1 MLQLWSDVI
10 PAGPRCAIADAGGSR
25 QPVRTLT
32 GSGTMGPVTLNTP
45 VLPLSQVLD
54 GTLTDELVQHSVDF
68 MDARHDTAD
77 FRAAKVVAAL
87 YLAAS
92 GRGTLSQ
99 QHREQLTGALLRFRH
114 WIDEPGQDDMCF
126 WSENHQVLFGATD
139 YLTGA
144 LLPDAVF
151 DNDGTTGAEHRIR
164 AARRLR
170 AWLARRLRFGFSE
183 WLSNSYYEEDLGGL
197 MLLVD
202 HAPDADIARDATAV
216 VDVLMRDLAHHSWL
230 GPDGVRYFSASS
242 GRQYAGTKRFPQTIP
257 LQPVLRHAFDEP
269 VRPGDPGWVTGLNE
283 LFLLSSYQVP
293 KALVAIAHLVDDRT
307 EQRFG
312 VDLRRVQQLIDDEVA
327 AANSDGG
334 TATGTTASAACH
346 ARILRDHRAVRSAGY
361 LEIATCWWWAL
372 EAFSTPEAI
381 VDTMRAFVR
390 YRLDKNP
397 YLRGVK
403 ALTRVP
409 APLLPLAVRVLN
421 PVTRGVALD
430 RATVVTTRR
439 PNWVL
444 SSAQHYNPGGF
455 GAQQHLWQAILPG
468 GASILA
474 THPGGRLFSP
484 DPDSYDWCGNGINP
498 DVAQHGRVLIAL
510 HDLRERHGLLEGRRE
525 VFTHLWWPT
534 STPTN
539 CLDEHLQGPGWLAG
553 RAGNGLV
560 GVRSLAPLAHP
571 EPNRATQSGLVT
583 GWIVVM
589 GQIGDNHDPDDPTR
603 QEYAS
608 LADFARWLEA
618 LPLLQDDNRI
628 SLWIDGERLD
638 AGYRAGLRVSPA
650 QSPDS

>member
-1 MLQLWSDVI
+1 MT
-10 PAGPRCAIADAGGSR
+10 A
-25 QPVRTLT
+25 
-32 GSGTMGPVTLNTP
+32 NTP
-45 VLPLSQVLD
+45 VLPLIRVLD
-54 GTLTDELVQHSVDF
+54 GTLTDELVQYSVEF
-68 MDARHDTAD
+68 IDARHDTAD

-92 GRGTLSQ
+92 GRGTLSEAY
-99 QHREQLTGALLRFRH
+99 REQLTGALLRFRH

-151 DNDGTTGAEHRIR
+151 ENDGTTGSQHRDR

-202 HAPDADIARDATAV
+202 HAPDPDIARDATAV
-216 VDVLMRDLAHHSWL
+216 VDLLMRDLAHHSWL

-257 LQPVLRHAFDEP
+257 LQPVLRHAFDAP
-269 VRPGDPGWVTGLNE
+269 VRPGDPAWATGLNE
-283 LFLLSSYQVP
+283 LFLLSSYRVP
-293 KALVAIAHLVDDRT
+293 GELMAVAELVDDRT
-307 EQRFG
+307 EQTFG
-312 VDLRRVQQLIDDEVA
+312 VELDRVQALIDREVA
-327 AANSDGG
+327 NQADATPAPGVRARDSFANPGDAD
-334 TATGTTASAACH
+334 THLEVATS
-346 ARILRDHRAVRSAGY
+346 
-361 LEIATCWWWAL
+361 WWWAL
-372 EAFSTPEAI
+372 EAFSTPQGI
-381 VDTMRAFVR
+381 IDTVRAFTR

-397 YLRGVK
+397 YLRGVRP
-403 ALTRVP
+403 LTRVP
-409 APLLPLAVRVLN
+409 RPLLPLAVRALN

-439 PNWVL
+439 PQWVL
-444 SSAQHYNPGGF
+444 SSAQHYHPGGF
-455 GAQQHLWQAILPG
+455 SAQQHLWQAILPG

-484 DPDSYDWCGNGINP
+484 DPETYDWCGNGINP
-498 DVAQHGRVLIAL
+498 DVGQHGRVLVAL
-510 HDLRERHGLLEGRRE
+510 HDLRERPGLLEGNRE

-539 CLDEHLQGPGWLAG
+539 RLDEVRHGPRWVAG

-560 GVRSLAPLAHP
+560 GVRSLAPLQHS
-571 EPNRATQSGLVT
+571 EPNRITQSGLVT
-583 GWIVVM
+583 GWVVVM
-589 GQIGDNHDPDDPTR
+589 GQIGASAAHDLPEDPTR
-603 QEYAS
+603 QQYAS
-608 LADFARWLEA
+608 LDEFAHWLAA
-618 LPLLQDDNRI
+618 LPLVQDDNQV
-628 SLWIDGERLD
+628 SLWIDGERID
-638 AGYRAGLRVSPA
+638 AGYRRPWQVTPVADAPN
-650 QSPDS
+650 QH